1 MVARAL
7 TGRPLGARALA
18 DSVLL
23 LPVAVVLGLLAAW
36 GALAAGASETAV
48 RIDLVVAW
56 SFAAA
61 AAVALSRPALHR
73 VGVLMATTSAT
84 WLLGYLQFA
93 SSPLLWTV
101 GWLLA
106 YLYLALLTQLVLSFP
121 EGRVWSPSARLVV
134 WATYAAV
141 LGTQLLIGLYEP
153 GQRNLL
159 LVRPDQA
166 VADGIAQAGNAIGLA
181 ITIAL
186 DVLVVLR
193 LIRLR
198 GVARRAALPLLVAAL
213 LATPLFALRSVAGM
227 QGDFELRD
235 WLQQVDQAAQI
246 LIPIGFFIGL
256 AWSRLRRTRA
266 STLVVELRK
275 GGAETLRDRLARALG
290 DPTLEVAYWLDESG
304 GYVDEAGH
312 SLELP
317 SPGDRAVTKV
327 LAAGAPV
334 AALVHDPALLD
345 EPDLIES
352 VCATVGLVLENE
364 QLAAEV
370 REQLSEVRASRARIV
385 AAADDERRRL
395 ERDLHDGAQQRLVGL
410 SLKLRLAQ
418 AGTDPAT
425 TAALTRAQDDVEEAL
440 SELREFA
447 RGVHP
452 SVLREDGLDAAV
464 EALARRA
471 SVPVDVSGSVGMR
484 LSDGVELA
492 AYFFVS
498 EALTN
503 VGKHAEATRATV
515 ALGRDATTLLITVE
529 DDGVGGAD
537 RSRGSGLAGLA
548 DRLAALDG
556 TMVVEPVVPR
566 GTRLVAR
573 IPCGS

>member
-1 MVARAL
+1 M
-7 TGRPLGARALA
+7 
-18 DSVLL
+18 
-23 LPVAVVLGLLAAW
+23 AVVLGLLAARS
-36 GALAAGASETAV
+36 ALAAGASETAI

-73 VGVLMATTSAT
+73 VGVLMAATSAT

-93 SSPLLWTV
+93 SSPLLWSA

-134 WATYAAV
+134 SATYAAV

-166 VADGIAQAGNAIGLA
+166 VADGIAQVGNAIGLA
-181 ITIAL
+181 IVIAL

-198 GVARRAALPLLVAAL
+198 GVARRVALPLLVAAL

-235 WLQQVDQAAQI
+235 RLQQVDQATQI

-290 DPTLEVAYWLDESG
+290 DPTLKVAYWLDESG

-312 SLELP
+312 PLELP
-317 SPGDRAVTKV
+317 PPGDRAVTTV

-370 REQLSEVRASRARIV
+370 REQLAEVRASRARIV

-410 SLKLRLAQ
+410 SLKLRLAH

-503 VGKHAEATRATV
+503 VSKHAEATRATV
-515 ALGRDATTLLITVE
+515 ALGRDAAALMITVE